1 VAYAFRRL
9 PVGLRTAVAAQRQ
22 VDPSL
27 EEASLDLGASRFRTF
42 ALITFPLLS
51 RAFFAGVIYIFI
63 RSMTDL
69 STAIFLNAGRTQL
82 YTVRMFRVMI
92 TGTPSEAAA
101 FAGLLIV
108 IILLSLALLSRL
120 TGKSF
125 VDLFR
130 I

>member
-1 VAYAFRRL
+1 
-9 PVGLRTAVAAQRQ
+9 
-22 VDPSL
+22 L

-42 ALITFPLLS
+42 TKITFPLLN

-69 STAIFLNAGRTQL
+69 SAAVFLNSGATQL

-92 TGTPSEAAA
+92 TGTPSEGAA
-101 FAGLLIV
+101 FAGLLII
-108 IILLSLALLSRL
+108 IILIALGILSKL

-130 I
+130 VS

>member
-1 VAYAFRRL
+1 MPL
-9 PVGLRTAVAAQRQ
+9 PHICASE
-22 VDPSL
+22 PSAL
-27 EEASLDLGASRFRTF
+27 NTRIRTF
-42 ALITFPLLS
+42 ARITFPLLS

-63 RSMTDL
+63 RGMTDL
-69 STAIFLNAGRTQL
+69 SSAVFLNAGRTQL
-82 YTVRMFRVMI
+82 YTVRMFRVII
-92 TGTPSEAAA
+92 TGSPSEAAA

-108 IILLSLALLSRL
+108 IIMIALGVLSKI